1 MIETYLKYRPAIWNK
16 IIQISGVSDPQSDD
30 LINNDKLSI
39 CMCRVRYRRV
49 KDPIPSDLFGWARF
63 WKKHYNTYLGKGT
76 EAEFIKNYHR
86 YVKVDENSVTVLA
99 DGAVSIGGSSES
111 EIAKSLDAA
120 KELLK
125 SIGDSDIAIAIATS
139 RIEAITKIRKL

>member
-1 MIETYLKYRPAIWNK
+1 MNTLKLEIVTPEGQIFSNNVKSVTLPGSEGEFGVLPNHASLVTLLNAGIIDIELGDGSHDVVAINW
-16 IIQISGVSDPQSDD
+16 G
-30 LINNDKLSI
+30 
-39 CMCRVRYRRV
+39 
-49 KDPIPSDLFGWARF
+49 
-63 WKKHYNTYLGKGT
+63 H
-76 EAEFIKNYHR
+76 
-86 YVKVDENSVTVLA
+86 VKVDENSVTVLA

-139 RIEAITKIRKL
+139 RIEAITKTRKL

>member
-1 MIETYLKYRPAIWNK
+1 MNTLKLEIVTPAGQIFSNNVKSVTLPGSEGEFGVLPNHASLVTLLNAGIIDIELEDGNHDVVAINW
-16 IIQISGVSDPQSDD
+16 G
-30 LINNDKLSI
+30 
-39 CMCRVRYRRV
+39 
-49 KDPIPSDLFGWARF
+49 
-63 WKKHYNTYLGKGT
+63 H
-76 EAEFIKNYHR
+76 
-86 YVKVDENSVTVLA
+86 VKVDENSVAVLV

-139 RIEAITKIRKL
+139 RIEAITKIRKI

>member
-1 MIETYLKYRPAIWNK
+1 MNTLKLEIVTPEGQIFSNDVKSVTLPGSEGEFGVLPNHASLVTLLNAGIIDIELGDGNHDVVAINWGHV
-16 IIQISGVSDPQSDD
+16 I
-30 LINNDKLSI
+30 
-39 CMCRVRYRRV
+39 
-49 KDPIPSDLFGWARF
+49 
-63 WKKHYNTYLGKGT
+63 
-76 EAEFIKNYHR
+76 
-86 YVKVDENSVTVLA
+86 VDENSVTVLA

-139 RIEAITKIRKL
+139 RIEAITKTRKL

>member
-1 MIETYLKYRPAIWNK
+1 MSTIKLEIVTPEGQIFSNNVKSVTLPGSEGEFGVLPNHASLVTLLNAGIIDIELGDGNHDVVAINW
-16 IIQISGVSDPQSDD
+16 G
-30 LINNDKLSI
+30 
-39 CMCRVRYRRV
+39 
-49 KDPIPSDLFGWARF
+49 
-63 WKKHYNTYLGKGT
+63 H
-76 EAEFIKNYHR
+76 
-86 YVKVDENSVTVLA
+86 VKVDENSVTVLA

-139 RIEAITKIRKL
+139 RIEAITKTRKL